1 VAGRKHY
8 ARIVSQIGESGSKSW
23 LLRYQRNGKE
33 RWMGLGPKS
42 VFTVKEARARARAAQ
57 QQIYD
62 GIDRLLARREQ
73 RALQALQE
81 AAQLLSRVP
90 PSNISPARTEM
101 VERHAPAGVRQHV
114 AAVRLPRD
122 WQATGAAVDNA
133 AVLRI
138 VEPIWLAKNQTGVT
152 GQGTDRGGFRLVDRA
167 WLSHCG

>member
-1 VAGRKHY
+1 LY
-8 ARIVSQIGESGSKSW
+8 LQIGESGSKSW

-62 GIDRLLARREQ
+62 GIDPLLARREQ

-81 AAQLLSRVP
+81 A
-90 PSNISPARTEM
+90 RTVTFQSAAEQYYHQH
-101 VERHAPAGVRQHV
+101 ERKWSSATHRQAFVNTLQRYAYPVIGKLPV
-114 AAVRLPRD
+114 AAVD
-122 WQATGAAVDNA
+122 TA

-138 VEPIWLAKNQTGVT
+138 VEPIWLAKNQTASRVRDGS
-152 GQGTDRGGFRLVDRA
+152 RRF
-167 WLSHCG
+167 